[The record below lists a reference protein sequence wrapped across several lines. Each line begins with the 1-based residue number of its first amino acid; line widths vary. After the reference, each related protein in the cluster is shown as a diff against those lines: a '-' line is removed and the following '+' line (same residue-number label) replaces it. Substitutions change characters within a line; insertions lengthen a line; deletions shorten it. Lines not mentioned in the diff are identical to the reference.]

1 MKVNVR
7 QKMLLIFSVLILLI
21 GAIGIYSLY
30 ELSEM
35 DGDLN
40 DLYFLHFKGIEYVK
54 DAQVDLISINRARNN
69 MMQENE
75 LDAKKQH
82 SDNIRRYI
90 SEFESNMASFNE
102 TLVTEESKAFSAE
115 VETLWQQLKP
125 QEEEIIDLVFQGRS
139 EEAVKAAGKLRTL
152 SDQIED
158 KINQLAE
165 NKDKLGVKAYTDSN
179 LAFIRTRNITTII
192 ILIGLLTGI
201 GAALI
206 MSRLLVTPILKIV
219 TAAKRIA
226 AGDLSVDAIQ
236 VKNKDEIKDL
246 ADSFNEMTNGLRT
259 VIHKVSTA
267 AEQVASSSEELSASA
282 EETAAASEEVAKT
295 INQLAEGASE
305 QAKSSKDISD
315 VTEQIVFN
323 IKRVAEHV
331 NLVSDSGSRVS
342 KEARAGVEEAQ
353 NAVEKIQSIR
363 QVTEDSAEKVRI
375 LGSKSVEI
383 GDIIAV
389 IKEIANQTNL
399 LSLNAAIE
407 AARAGEQGRGF
418 AVVAEEIRKLAEQSA
433 NSVVKIGDLI
443 GSIQDETAKVVA
455 IMNDS
460 TQAVTD
466 GVTAVD
472 KAGSSFEQIFG
483 EIMAITEKIN
493 AVGTATQ
500 EIKSGS
506 EELNDSI
513 KNIASIAM
521 ERAASSQQI
530 SAASEEQSAT
540 VEEITKSSQELAVLA
555 QELRMNISRFQL

>member
-54 DAQVDLISINRARNN
+54 DAQVDLISINRARSN

-75 LDAKKQH
+75 LDVKKQH

-102 TLVTEESKAFSAE
+102 TLVTEESRAFSAE
-115 VETLWQQLKP
+115 VESLWQQLKP
-125 QEEEIIDLVFQGRS
+125 QEEEIIDLVFQGKS
-139 EEAVKAAGKLRTL
+139 EEAVQIAGNLRTL

-179 LAFIRTRNITTII
+179 LAFIRTRNITTVI
-192 ILIGLLTGI
+192 ILIGILTGI

-206 MSRLLVTPILKIV
+206 MARLLVTPILKIV
-219 TAAKRIA
+219 TASKRIA
-226 AGDLSVDAIQ
+226 SGDLTVDAIQ
-236 VKNKDEIKDL
+236 VKNRDEIKEL

-331 NLVSDSGSRVS
+331 TLVSDSGSRVS
-342 KEARAGVEEAQ
+342 KEARAGVEEAK

-472 KAGSSFEQIFG
+472 KAGISFEQIFG

-493 AVGTATQ
+493 EVGAATQ

-521 ERAASSQQI
+521 ESAASSQQI

-555 QELRMNISRFQL
+555 QELRMNVSRFQL

>member
-69 MMQENE
+69 MMQEDD
-75 LDAKKQH
+75 LDVKKQH
-82 SDNIRRYI
+82 SDNIRRYM

-102 TLVTEESKAFSAE
+102 TLVLEESKASSAE
-115 VETLWQQLKP
+115 VESLWQQLKP
-125 QEEEIIDLVFQGRS
+125 KEEEIINLVFQGKS
-139 EEAVKAAGKLRTL
+139 EEAAQIAGSLRTL

-165 NKDKLGVKAYTDSN
+165 IKDKLGVKAYTDSN
-179 LAFIRTRNITTII
+179 HAFIRTRNITTAI
-192 ILIGLLTGI
+192 ILIGILTGI

-206 MSRLLVTPILKIV
+206 MARLLVTPILKIV
-219 TAAKRIA
+219 IAAKRIA
-226 AGDLSVDAIQ
+226 SGDLSVEAIQ
-236 VKNKDEIKDL
+236 VKNRDEIKDL
-246 ADSFNEMTNGLRT
+246 ADSFNEMTNGLRS
-259 VIHKVSTA
+259 VIQKVSTA
-267 AEQVASSSEELSASA
+267 AEQVAASSEELSASA

-315 VTEQIVFN
+315 VTEQIVLN
-323 IKRVAEHV
+323 IKQVAEHV

-342 KEARAGVEEAQ
+342 IEARSGVEEAKI
-353 NAVEKIQSIR
+353 AVEKIQSIR

-418 AVVAEEIRKLAEQSA
+418 AVVADEIRKLAEQSA
-433 NSVVKIGDLI
+433 NSVVKIGELI

-472 KAGSSFEQIFG
+472 RAGSSFEQIFG

-493 AVGTATQ
+493 EVGTATQ
-500 EIKSGS
+500 EIKNGS
-506 EELNDSI
+506 EGLNDSI

-521 ERAASSQQI
+521 ESAASSQQI

-540 VEEITKSSQELAVLA
+540 VEEITRSSQELAVLA
-555 QELRMNISRFQL
+555 QELRMNVSRFQL

>member
-69 MMQENE
+69 MMQEND
-75 LDAKKQH
+75 LDVKKQH

-90 SEFESNMASFNE
+90 TEFESNMASFNE
-102 TLVTEESKAFSAE
+102 TLVTEESKALSAE
-115 VETLWQQLKP
+115 VESLWQQLKP
-125 QEEEIIDLVFQGRS
+125 QEEKIIDLVFQGKS
-139 EEAVKAAGKLRTL
+139 EEVSQTAGNLRTL
-152 SDQIED
+152 SDQIEN

-179 LAFIRTRNITTII
+179 LAFIRTRNITSAI
-192 ILIGLLTGI
+192 ILIGILTGI

-206 MSRLLVTPILKIV
+206 MARLLVTPILKIV
-219 TAAKRIA
+219 AAAKRIS

-236 VKNKDEIKDL
+236 VKNKDEIKEL

-259 VIHKVSTA
+259 VIHKVSIA

-331 NLVSDSGSRVS
+331 KLVSDSGSRVS
-342 KEARAGVEEAQ
+342 KEARAGVEEAK
-353 NAVEKIQSIR
+353 NAIEKIQSIR

-466 GVTAVD
+466 GVTTVD

-493 AVGTATQ
+493 EVGTATQ

-521 ERAASSQQI
+521 ESAASSQQI

-540 VEEITKSSQELAVLA
+540 VEEITKSSQELAELA
-555 QELRMNISRFQL
+555 QELRLNISRFQL